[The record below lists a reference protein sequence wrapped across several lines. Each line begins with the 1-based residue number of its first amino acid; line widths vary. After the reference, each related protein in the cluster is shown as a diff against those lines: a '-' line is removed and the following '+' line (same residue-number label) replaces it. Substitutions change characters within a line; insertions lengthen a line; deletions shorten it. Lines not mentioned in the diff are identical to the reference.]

1 MEDIKILFEIKVLS
15 VFVNWGEKA
24 NHEGEL
30 KMQEENDEWNKN
42 LWEVWGNRA
51 VGGGINF
58 LKKYINTVS

>member
-1 MEDIKILFEIKVLS
+1 MEDIKILFEIKVLC

-24 NHEGEL
+24 NQEGEW

-42 LWEVWGNRA
+42 LWEVWGNRV

-58 LKKYINTVS
+58 FKKYINTVS